1 MPPTRVTTLIRRGS
15 IGVPEPDFLEYLPAE
30 TVLTHPI
37 TKQHTV
43 RTTETYAKL
52 YRPTIIWDIDGT
64 RFQISVTET
73 VQFGWRWIVSVLIGI
88 CLVIGGEVL
97 GWLSIVDP
105 TTSVAM
111 TILGAGILT
120 SLYAVVARYSCLDQS
135 VFSVT
140 SRESKFTASALLV
153 LCCLGGI
160 FAMTNVLSV
169 LAALVAGCLVCISV
183 VREGAPF
190 RGLEQTIRKISNRIP
205 RVPARH
211 SIFTLLA
218 ATTLTVYNISV
229 TALSVSRPI
238 LVLAVSV
245 GIFPI
250 VVGLLWYIPS
260 RPRARVH
267 AFGAAVLSG
276 AAILLSTIQI
286 AEGSQVTGPSIDQMA
301 PLPMIAIALG
311 SILFFG
317 GVWWVGVANPQRIQT
332 EFTAQGRQVSTHVA
346 AIFAYLTIMGSGL
359 LGLSALVTL
368 AVLWQ
373 LLMMEITPW
382 FGLVTVAVLL
392 PLLYFI
398 AGSLYQLINVVRLSW
413 RFRRHATP
421 VSQDQVPIESE
432 YPIKSLPSEIL
443 NSKSSN
449 EDENGVLFAAA
460 YFDPLGRTILLT
472 EYTLSELSDNELAA
486 IIAHEESHF
495 EYRGAELQFLFA
507 TVPAAALIGKNV
519 VYAIY
524 NFFRRE
530 LTADQYAYVR
540 LASDR
545 GASSSD
551 DLRAA
556 MARFQSDSL
565 PLVDETSLG
574 FLPTMLSAPNRISV
588 SSWIEQWFMLFFGNF
603 AGDVHPSVSTRRRA
617 LFVSDD
623 LPLDAESD
631 PEDRAGLIFN
641 RLEKGSRET
650 SHE

>member
-1 MPPTRVTTLIRRGS
+1 MSPTRVTTLVRRGS
-15 IGVPEPDFLEYLPAE
+15 MGVPEPDFLESLPTE
-30 TVLTHPI
+30 TVPTHPI
-37 TKQHTV
+37 TEQHTV
-43 RTTETYAKL
+43 RTAETCAKL
-52 YRPTIIWDIDGT
+52 YRPTIIWSIDGT
-64 RFQISVTET
+64 QFQISVTET
-73 VQFGWRWIVSVLIGI
+73 VQFGWRWIVSVLIAI
-88 CLVIGGEVL
+88 CLVVGGEVL

-105 TTSVAM
+105 TASVAM
-111 TILGAGILT
+111 TVIGAGILT
-120 SLYAVVARYSCLDQS
+120 TLYAVVARYSCLDQS

-140 SRESKFTASALLV
+140 SREPKFSSSALLV
-153 LCCLGGI
+153 LCCLWVI

-183 VREGAPF
+183 VREVVPF
-190 RGLEQTIRKISNRIP
+190 RGLGKRIRKIANQIP

-218 ATTLTVYNISV
+218 ATALIVYNISV
-229 TALSVSRPI
+229 TTLGVSHPI

-245 GIFPI
+245 GVFPI

-260 RPRARVH
+260 RGRARIH

-276 AAILLSTIQI
+276 AAILFLTVQI
-286 AEGSQVTGPSIDQMA
+286 AVGSQVTGPSIDQTT

-311 SILFFG
+311 LILFFG
-317 GVWWVGVANPQRIQT
+317 GVWWVGVANPQRIQA

-359 LGLSALVTL
+359 LGLSALVTS

-373 LLMMEITPW
+373 LLIMGITPW
-382 FGLVTVAVLL
+382 FGLVMIAVLL

-398 AGSLYQLINVVRLSW
+398 AGSLYQLINVVRLSR
-413 RFRRHATP
+413 RFRQHATP
-421 VSQDQVPIESE
+421 VSQDQLPIESE

-443 NSKSSN
+443 HSKSST

-460 YFDPLGRTILLT
+460 YFDPLGRAILIT

-495 EYRGAELQFLFA
+495 EHRGAELKFLFA
-507 TVPAAALIGKNV
+507 TIPAAALIGKNV

-524 NFFRRE
+524 DFFRRE

-540 LASDR
+540 LASD
-545 GASSSD
+545 GGVSASD

-556 MARFQSDSL
+556 MARFQSDAV

-574 FLPTMLSAPNRISV
+574 FLPTMLSAPDRISV

-603 AGDVHPSVSTRRRA
+603 AGDVHPSVPTRRRA

-631 PEDRAGLIFN
+631 PEDRARLIYN
-641 RLEKGSRET
+641 RLQKDDRET

>member
-1 MPPTRVTTLIRRGS
+1 MLPTRVTTLVRRGS
-15 IGVPEPDFLEYLPAE
+15 MGVPEPDFLESLAAE
-30 TVLTHPI
+30 TVPVHPI

-43 RTTETYAKL
+43 RTTETCAKL

-64 RFQISVTET
+64 QFQISVTET
-73 VQFGWRWIVSVLIGI
+73 VQFGWRWIVSVLIAI

-97 GWLSIVDP
+97 GWLSIVNP

-111 TILGAGILT
+111 TVLGAGILT
-120 SLYAVVARYSCLDQS
+120 ALYAVVARYSYLDQS

-140 SRESKFTASALLV
+140 SREPKFTASGLLV
-153 LCCLGGI
+153 LCCLVVI
-160 FAMTNVLSV
+160 FAMTNVVSV

-183 VREGAPF
+183 VRKGTPF
-190 RGLEQTIRKISNRIP
+190 RGLGKRIRKISNQIP

-218 ATTLTVYNISV
+218 ATALTVYNISV
-229 TALSVSRPI
+229 TTLGVSHPI

-245 GIFPI
+245 GITPI
-250 VVGLLWYIPS
+250 VVAALWYIPS
-260 RPRARVH
+260 RRRARIH

-276 AAILLSTIQI
+276 AAILFLTAQI
-286 AEGSQVTGPSIDQMA
+286 AMGSQVTGPSIDQTA

-311 SILFFG
+311 LTLFFG

-332 EFTAQGRQVSTHVA
+332 EFTAQGRRVSTHVA

-359 LGLSALVTL
+359 LGLTALVTL

-373 LLMMEITPW
+373 LLMMGTTLW

-398 AGSLYQLINVVRLSW
+398 FGSLYQLINVARLSR

-421 VSQDQVPIESE
+421 VPQDQVPIDSE
-432 YPIKSLPSEIL
+432 HPIKSLPSEIL
-443 NSKSSN
+443 HNKSSN
-449 EDENGVLFAAA
+449 EDEDGVLFAAA
-460 YFDPLGRTILLT
+460 YFDPLERAILIT
-472 EYTLSELSDNELAA
+472 EYTLSELPDNELAM

-495 EYRGAELQFLFA
+495 EHRGAELQFLFA

-545 GASSSD
+545 GVSSSD

-556 MARFQSDSL
+556 MERFQSNAL
-565 PLVDETSLG
+565 PLVEETSLG
-574 FLPTMLSAPNRISV
+574 FLPTMLSAPDRISV
-588 SSWIEQWFMLFFGNF
+588 SSWIEQWFMLFYGNF

-617 LFVSDD
+617 LFLSDD

-631 PEDRAGLIFN
+631 PEDRAGLIYN
-641 RLEKGSRET
+641 QLEKGGRET
-650 SHE
+650 NHE